1 MSAFI
6 VRSTLRVR
14 LLSLVLLITLLM
26 FLTPVR
32 PGETAAPTRVCGD
45 VGVSDLVVTY
55 VSATPSI
62 LHVGDKLVVD
72 FRALGFA
79 PNNNGKGNGNSDP
92 VGQCVSACAHK
103 WKPCTQNEPMCGD
116 CKESCRNS
124 YQPAHGFGV
133 SEVHFATFVLGSLT
147 TGQTSE
153 YQNTP
158 VSPGASD
165 GEYRAMIQITG
176 GAPTGQVLV
185 YVEAQSLQGSVYGRT
200 VTGPLVNTSSE
211 ETEDTSGSSVVQIYE
226 SQSVPANSPSVAE
239 IGSQSVPTRPF
250 GQLTL
255 VALGLIAILLLPIYV
270 VVRRRREQPSSQ

>member
-1 MSAFI
+1 MSAFTA
-6 VRSTLRVR
+6 RSMLRVR
-14 LLSLVLLITLLM
+14 LLPIALFIMLLM

-32 PGETAAPTRVCGD
+32 PGEAAAPPGVCGD

-55 VSATPSI
+55 VSATQSM

-72 FRALGFA
+72 FRALAFA
-79 PNNNGKGNGNSDP
+79 PNNNGKGNGDSDP

-116 CKESCRNS
+116 CKQTCKNT
-124 YQPAHGFGV
+124 YQPTHGFGV
-133 SEVHFATFVLGSLT
+133 SGIHLATFLLGSLT

-153 YQNTP
+153 YPNTP

-165 GEYRAMIQITG
+165 GEYRAEIQITDH
-176 GAPTGQVLV
+176 APTGRVLV
-185 YVEAQSLQGSVYGRT
+185 YVEAQSLQGSVYGRP

-211 ETEDTSGSSVVQIYE
+211 ETEDTSGSSVVQIE
-226 SQSVPANSPSVAE
+226 SQSVPANSPSVTQIE
-239 IGSQSVPTRPF
+239 SQSPPTRPL

-255 VALGLIAILLLPIYV
+255 VAVGLLAILLLPIYV